1 MKRRVLLTVSYDGT
15 AYSGWQKQPQENVK
29 TVQGELDKACT
40 AFFKNKT
47 ESIGASRTDA
57 GVHALGQR
65 AVIDIE
71 STIPTERIPL
81 ALNGALP
88 EDIVITG
95 AADVPDGFNPR
106 FKAVKKT
113 YEYIENANINTT
125 GDTIHFLP
133 FWDNGVKFF
142 TIEGPNREKIE
153 FSQYL

>member
-15 AYSGWQKQPQENVK
+15 VYSGWQKQSQENVK

-95 AADVPDGFNPR
+95 AADVPDGFSPR
-106 FKAVKKT
+106 FEAVKKT
-113 YEYIENANINTT
+113 YEY
-125 GDTIHFLP
+125 
-133 FWDNGVKFF
+133 
-142 TIEGPNREKIE
+142 KI
-153 FSQYL
+153 